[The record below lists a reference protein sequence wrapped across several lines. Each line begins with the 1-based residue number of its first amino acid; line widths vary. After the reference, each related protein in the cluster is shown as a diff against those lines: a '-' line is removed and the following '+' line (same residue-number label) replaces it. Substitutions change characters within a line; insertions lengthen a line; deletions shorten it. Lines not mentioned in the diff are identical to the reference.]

1 MDLLQLAEEYYLVSF
16 AIVLSIGL
24 FQGGILARGI
34 RHKFPS
40 FKRHASLASVIL
52 LILFSLNAAANVFK
66 FAIPE
71 KLSISE
77 LTIPSTAEEGF
88 AFVINVLGLN
98 AGFAMVTAMFISITL
113 ILLLRFADLSR
124 PIRYFIFTISAIM
137 FLIAGIGKF
146 TDYVPTLFQII
157 MYVFYQFGFTVGI
170 FLVTRIKEKN
180 HLAEFE

>member
-1 MDLLQLAEEYYLVSF
+1 MDLLQLAEENYLVSF
-16 AIVLSIGL
+16 AIVLGIGL
-24 FQGGILARGI
+24 FQGGIIAKGI
-34 RHKFPS
+34 RYRFPS
-40 FKRHASLASVIL
+40 FKRHARLASVIL
-52 LILFSLNAAANVFK
+52 LILFSLNAVTNIFK

-77 LTIPSTAEEGF
+77 LTIPSTAEEGY

-124 PIRYFIFTISAIM
+124 PVRYFIFTISAIM

-146 TDYVPTLFQII
+146 TDYVPTLFQIM
-157 MYVFYQFGFTVGI
+157 MYVFYQFGLTVGI
-170 FLVTRIKEKN
+170 FFVTRRKEKN
-180 HLAEFE
+180 HIAEFE